1 MIHVATD
8 WREQAARLV
17 YSSLSTVHAVCIQ
30 AIHAVQNYAR
40 IERNAASCTAA
51 KVLITIA
58 PGWIE
63 LVCIEASLEVSSRI
77 VVRQLSHRLVV
88 VVNALLL

>member
-1 MIHVATD
+1 M
-8 WREQAARLV
+8 
-17 YSSLSTVHAVCIQ
+17 YSSLSAVHAVCIQ
-30 AIHAVQNYAR
+30 AIHAVHDHAR
-40 IERNAASCTAA
+40 IERNAASCSAA
-51 KVLITIA
+51 EVLITIA

-63 LVCIEASLEVSSRI
+63 LVCIEASLEVPSQI